1 MNSKAH
7 AIQQA
12 AKALTFSAERF
23 RRLSADDARR
33 VYESALRHFVPEGR
47 PRWWWE
53 HFPASTGVHFS
64 DGDGWQHITELVP
77 DAAERVWFIA
87 EDHVAPEY
95 SVWEASVQD
104 IQAVVGE
111 CSAFEFYVIQQ
122 QFRWLI
128 CENHHNV
135 VVAVGAEVE
144 GRLRACGPT

>member
-1 MNSKAH
+1 
-7 AIQQA
+7 
-12 AKALTFSAERF
+12 
-23 RRLSADDARR
+23 
-33 VYESALRHFVPEGR
+33 
-47 PRWWWE
+47 
-53 HFPASTGVHFS
+53 
-64 DGDGWQHITELVP
+64 
-77 DAAERVWFIA
+77 VWFIA